1 MLNNY
6 LENTIKNFF
15 TELYEINN
23 INSLN
28 NINFKYNGRNGLL
41 NKMIKKIKD
50 LPTSEK
56 KYIGEKINKFKNQ
69 IIDEINNKKKEL
81 CEHKKNDNNYI
92 DISLPSIG
100 KKNGNIHII
109 NSTLSHIEK
118 YFNSIGFKIVNG
130 NEIENEYNN
139 FEALNIPKTH
149 PARKMHDTFYLKNDL
164 LLRTHTS
171 NMQIKIM
178 KKKTPPLKII
188 SSGKVYRKDSDSTH
202 TPMFH
207 QIEGFIVDI
216 GISISNLKYIIINFL
231 DFFFEKN
238 LKYNFRPSYFP
249 FTEPSIEVDIA
260 CFNCDNNGC
269 NLCKFTGWIEVLG
282 CGLIHPNVLKNC
294 EINNKKY
301 TGLAFGLGLERLI
314 MIKFKI
320 SDIRMYFENNLD
332 FLKQFK

>member
-1 MLNNY
+1 
-6 LENTIKNFF
+6 
-15 TELYEINN
+15 
-23 INSLN
+23 
-28 NINFKYNGRNGLL
+28 
-41 NKMIKKIKD
+41 
-50 LPTSEK
+50 
-56 KYIGEKINKFKNQ
+56 
-69 IIDEINNKKKEL
+69 
-81 CEHKKNDNNYI
+81 
-92 DISLPSIG
+92 
-100 KKNGNIHII
+100 
-109 NSTLSHIEK
+109 
-118 YFNSIGFKIVNG
+118 
-130 NEIENEYNN
+130 
-139 FEALNIPKTH
+139 
-149 PARKMHDTFYLKNDL
+149 
-164 LLRTHTS
+164 
-171 NMQIKIM
+171 
-178 KKKTPPLKII
+178 
-188 SSGKVYRKDSDSTH
+188 
-202 TPMFH
+202 MFH